1 MIATD
6 FCPSLFLWKLAM
18 LDKKKVLLQ
27 IDTDVHASSFDS
39 IVAIDAGV
47 DVVLPFAEVDV
58 DNVVDLIHG
67 AMFTRGH
74 ADLCRTAAFFG
85 GSQIALAEQLF
96 AQCKAAFFGP
106 VRVSMMLDPNGANTT
121 AAAAVRCVERH
132 LSLANRKVAI
142 FGGSG
147 PVGSRLAILASKLG
161 AQVQLCS
168 RSRERAKETI
178 EQISGQAKREFLT
191 AVEVPS
197 DKEALAVAQT
207 TDIIFAAGAAGVQF
221 LPDGWQDQ
229 AESVAVAIDINAVP
243 PVGLA
248 GIEVMDS
255 GVKRGNDTI
264 CYGAIGVGG
273 LKMRIH
279 KACIKALFE
288 TNNKLFGNH
297 EIHEIA
303 MHF

>member
-1 MIATD
+1 M
-6 FCPSLFLWKLAM
+6 
-18 LDKKKVLLQ
+18 Q
-27 IDTDVHASSFDS
+27 IDTDIHASSFDS

-47 DVVLPFAEVDV
+47 DVVLPYSEVDV

-67 AMFTRGH
+67 AMFTRGN

-96 AQCKAAFFGP
+96 VRCKDAFFGP
-106 VRVSMMLDPNGANTT
+106 ARVSMMLDPNGANTT

-132 LSLANRKVAI
+132 LVLANRKVAI

-161 AQVQLCS
+161 AQVQVCS
-168 RSRERAKETI
+168 RSQERAEETI
-178 EQISGQAKREFLT
+178 EQIKSKTNRELLA
-191 AVEVPS
+191 AVEVHS
-197 DKEALAVAQT
+197 DKDALVVAQSA
-207 TDIIFAAGAAGVQF
+207 DVVFAAGAAGVQF
-221 LPDGWQDQ
+221 LPDGWLDR
-229 AESVAVAIDINAVP
+229 AEGVAVAIDINAVP

-248 GIEVMDS
+248 GIEAMDA
-255 GVKRGNDTI
+255 GVKRGKDVI

-288 TNNKLFGNH
+288 TNNKLFSTH
-297 EIHEIA
+297 EIHEVA

>member
-1 MIATD
+1 
-6 FCPSLFLWKLAM
+6 M

-39 IVAIDAGV
+39 IVAIDAGA
-47 DVVLPFAEVDV
+47 DVVLPFTEVDV

-96 AQCKAAFFGP
+96 ARCREAFFGA
-106 VRVSMMLDPNGANTT
+106 VRVSLMLDPNGANTT
-121 AAAAVRCVERH
+121 AAAAMRCVERH
-132 LSLANRKVAI
+132 LALSNRSVAI

-161 AQVQLCS
+161 ARVHVCS
-168 RSRERAKETI
+168 RSKARAEEAI
-178 EQISGQAKREFLT
+178 EQIGSQAQLELLT
-191 AVEVPS
+191 AVEVSS
-197 DKEALAVAQT
+197 DREALVVAKWS
-207 TDIIFAAGAAGVQF
+207 DVVFAAGAAGVQF
-221 LPDGWQDQ
+221 LPEGWLDQ
-229 AESVAVAIDINAVP
+229 VDSVAVAVDVNAVP
-243 PVGLA
+243 PAGLA
-248 GIEVMDS
+248 GIEALDA
-255 GVKRGNDTI
+255 GEKRGNDTI

-273 LKMRIH
+273 LKMRTH
-279 KACIKALFE
+279 KACIKAMFD
-288 TNNKLFGNH
+288 TNSKLFGIH
-297 EIHEIA
+297 EIHEVA